1 MNHPCRPKSHVQRQQ
16 DRRRRRLPSLQAL
29 LFHPRRQGVRR
40 DSDRRRVILLDWYP
54 EKLFAT
60 ASLVLVL
67 SATDALLT
75 LYLLNHGAYEVN
87 PVMAYFLEKGS
98 MTFWMVKY
106 MLTAFSV
113 TLLVI
118 VSDVFIRFVRMYT
131 RDLLKLFAGMYA
143 AVIAWQLFLAFRYVL

>member
-1 MNHPCRPKSHVQRQQ
+1 
-16 DRRRRRLPSLQAL
+16 
-29 LFHPRRQGVRR
+29 VRR